1 MREDIFFP
9 GEFDLSQFGNQTMPS
24 VIWSTSGVLRVM
36 VTVVVMVMAMVMI
49 LIMVRMISGV
59 HNQ

>member
-1 MREDIFFP
+1 
-9 GEFDLSQFGNQTMPS
+9 MPS

>member
-1 MREDIFFP
+1 
-9 GEFDLSQFGNQTMPS
+9 MPS

-36 VTVVVMVMAMVMI
+36 VMVAVMVIVVVMVMI

>member
-36 VTVVVMVMAMVMI
+36 VMVVVLVMVMV
-49 LIMVRMISGV
+49 MVRMISGV